1 MRIVGGIG
9 MPSVKNFR
17 LDSSWEKESPEADFV
32 KVHFLTRDRVAELAG
47 NPILNPWVLLLFLKQ
62 IGRDGTGDGSQ
73 GAWQETQN
81 WVKPPLLSSTAL
93 RTTAWYKGST
103 NALEW
108 VEVCH

>member
-1 MRIVGGIG
+1 MRIVGSIG

-62 IGRDGTGDGSQ
+62 IGWDGTGDGSQ
-73 GAWQETQN
+73 GRVAGNTKLGQ
-81 WVKPPLLSSTAL
+81 
-93 RTTAWYKGST
+93 GSVAFFDGFPD
-103 NALEW
+103 NCL
-108 VEVCH
+108 V